1 MDLWEAA
8 YNMDNFVCFFNKE
21 EQELSTIKTPAG
33 DNFLEKWKE
42 VSSER
47 VKILKRKYCTIV
59 FVLSDNFL
67 VIKEEF

>member
-8 YNMDNFVCFFNKE
+8 YNMDNFLCFFNKE

-47 VKILKRKYCTIV
+47 VKILKSIV
-59 FVLSDNFL
+59 LLSLFFQ
-67 VIKEEF
+67 IIF

>member
-33 DNFLEKWKE
+33 DIFLEKW
-42 VSSER
+42 
-47 VKILKRKYCTIV
+47 
-59 FVLSDNFL
+59 N
-67 VIKEEF
+67 